1 MALSFPLPTFNNEAV
16 SELYTLSTNA
26 ADVARIREILALG
39 EALIPDLER
48 VLSFSDERQDD
59 FATTELDEDAYND
72 APLHALMMLA
82 ELRATSSFATG
93 AHFLADEE
101 VWEYWLGD
109 TFFTVCE
116 RFYTYCG
123 TSSIEEMKRVVEDR
137 TLETLKRTMPAYG
150 LGWIG
155 VVFPEYR
162 PSIVEFFRTY
172 LRSDEHNVIEI
183 PPEKEGK
190 HKFWVAKG
198 NEDTS
203 AMVSSQLA
211 FQGYTELR
219 EEIESLWLSG
229 KAFPGITTIESVR
242 KDLENPLSSG
252 NPIELLPIKSLEEV
266 YDWIETPFRPNFDLI
281 DELFPPEPSDTIP
294 QGLIKKDAHSTTL
307 VRTEAKI
314 GRNDPCPL
322 DGKKKFKKC
331 CGAKGHTTCQIA

>member
-39 EALIPDLER
+39 EALTPDLER
-48 VLSFSDERQDD
+48 VLTFADERQDD

-82 ELRATSSFATG
+82 ELRATSSFDAILR
-93 AHFLADEE
+93 FLSNEE
-101 VWEYWLGD
+101 LTEYWLGD
-109 TFFTVCE
+109 TAFTVAEHC
-116 RFYTYCG
+116 YAYCG
-123 TSSIEEMKRVVEDR
+123 QTSIGKLQESIWDKTLESVRRSSI
-137 TLETLKRTMPAYG
+137 ASG

-155 VVFPEYR
+155 HLFPEHR
-162 PSIVEFFRTY
+162 PGIVEFFRDY
-172 LRSDEHNVIEI
+172 LRSDEHQVIDI
-183 PPEKEGK
+183 PDEYMNGK
-190 HKFWVAKG
+190 RGFWVA
-198 NEDTS
+198 EDDEDVP
-203 AMVSSQLA
+203 AMVASQLA

-219 EEIESLWLSG
+219 EEIELLWASG
-229 KAFPGITTIESVR
+229 KAFPGITTIELVR
-242 KDLENPLSSG
+242 EDLDNPLSSVSSV
-252 NPIELLPIKSLEEV
+252 ELLPIQSLEEI
-266 YDWIETPFRPNFDLI
+266 YDWIDTPFTRNV
-281 DELFPPEPSDTIP
+281 DELLREDLPKTIP
-294 QGLIKKDAHSTTL
+294 QDLVKKNPHSTTL